1 MKRVILFLVAV
12 AAVVSAYADGKVRIW
27 SEPLELPTYELGAPE
42 KAPSFSRNFAFQ
54 RARRSVYPL
63 AMNDNITN
71 HKQMHTY
78 NALYLENDYVK
89 LCVLPEIG
97 GRLFYAVD
105 KTNGYDIFYH
115 QHVIKPAN
123 VGMTGAWISGGVEWN
138 VFHHHRGTS
147 QLPVDYKLVENE
159 DGSATIWVGETEYR
173 HRMSWAIGMTL
184 HPDKSYIEITGRM
197 INRTPNTNSI
207 LYWSNVATSVN
218 EDYQI
223 FFPQS
228 TEFGVY
234 HAKNS
239 FCHYPVS
246 YEPFTDKDYY
256 AEGLD
261 VSWWKNHKDPN
272 SIFIWNHR
280 KDFLGGYDHGRK
292 AGTMLCGDH
301 NIVKGGKFW
310 LWGPGKYGSKW
321 DCEVLTDSDGPYCEL
336 MVGAY
341 SDNQPDYSW
350 INPFEVKEF
359 TKYWYGVRDL
369 GGIGDGCE
377 RGAVNFTLDGNRVTL
392 AANATEVMNGASV
405 KLYVGGEEFY
415 GRTIDIAP
423 DKPFSAQVRLDA
435 PVEETDIRLVF
446 ADPQGK
452 IVGDYMPVKKDIN
465 SKTPE
470 TVKPTPAPEDIANLE
485 ELYFAGLR
493 LKQFHQAHLDYID
506 YFEEVLRR
514 DSMDSRTNTQVGIY
528 YRERGDYERAL
539 KHLRRAT
546 QRQMFGYTRPAD
558 CEALYNL
565 GLTLKALGRY
575 EDAKDTLNR
584 AAWSYTYTSPA
595 MYELAQIDVAG
606 HDHARALAHLD
617 KALTYNAA
625 NYSAECLKATILRHE
640 GDTVG
645 AAASIGKVLAL
656 DPVNAYASHEA
667 VCLDLMPVSEF
678 EKLMRGQAESYV
690 ELAVQYMN
698 NGFADEAQSV
708 LKRADGIVAYPTVK
722 YYLGYLTDAAGDAD
736 AARRY
741 FAEAAAMPVD
751 YCFPFRLE
759 TLRVYDKALE
769 YMPDNA
775 VTYYY
780 MGNLLYDKQPDAAM
794 DAWNRCVASDPHF
807 AMAWRN
813 LGWAWKFHVKD
824 MPRAAEC
831 YERAIEFDPSQAT
844 FFDELDDVY
853 ETMNADVRKRCRML
867 SDNHAV
873 VSRRYAPLVREIRM
887 LTICGRYDEALQY
900 LNTCFFSRQEGVDDL
915 HDVHVDACI
924 AGGLD
929 AMKSGDAAK
938 ALKFFAMAD
947 EYPDNQCLN
956 RIDNYKRDAQIFY
969 CTALAYEALGQRS
982 RALAAF
988 RHAASVDTGT
998 SDYGYYKALAMKRL
1012 DPKADTE
1019 VLCRS
1024 IVVDGESR
1032 ITDFVQN
1039 YFVSFGPGKTLQQV
1053 NSAAWC
1059 SMGYGYLGLGQREKA
1074 RECFARARDIK
1085 ADNLWAVY
1093 MLGSEFDRQ

>member
-1 MKRVILFLVAV
+1 MKRAILFFVAV
-12 AAVVSAYADGKVRIW
+12 VTAVSVYAEGKVRIW

-63 AMNDNITN
+63 AMNDNITEN
-71 HKQMHTY
+71 RQMHTY

-184 HPDKSYIEITGRM
+184 YPDKSYIEITGRM

-218 EDYQI
+218 DDYQI

-239 FCHYPVS
+239 FCHYPIS
-246 YEPFTDKDYY
+246 HEPFTDKEYY
-256 AEGLD
+256 ADDLD
-261 VSWWKNHKDPN
+261 VSWWKNHKEPN
-272 SIFIWNHR
+272 SIFIWNHK

-301 NIVKGGKFW
+301 NVVKGGKFW
-310 LWGPGKYGSKW
+310 LWGPGKYGAKW
-321 DCEVLTDSDGPYCEL
+321 DCEVLTDNDGPYCEL

-359 TKYWYGVRDL
+359 SKYWYGVRDL

-377 RGAVNFTLDGNRVTL
+377 RGAVNFTLENGRVTL
-392 AANATEVMNGASV
+392 AANATEVMVGASIRFEV
-405 KLYVGGEEFY
+405 K
-415 GRTIDIAP
+415 GREVFSRSIDIAP
-423 DKPFSAQVRLDA
+423 DKPFSEQIKVGRDID
-435 PVEETDIRLVF
+435 VTDMRLVF
-446 ADPQGK
+446 ADSAGNV
-452 IVGDYMPVKKDIN
+452 IGDFQPVKKDPF
-465 SKTPE
+465 SKAPE

-485 ELYFAGLR
+485 ELYFAALR

-506 YFEEVLRR
+506 YFEEALRR
-514 DSMDSRTNTQVGIY
+514 DSMDTRTNTQVGIH
-528 YRERGDYERAL
+528 YRERGDYDRAL
-539 KHLRRAT
+539 KYLRRAT

-595 MYELAQIDVAG
+595 MYELAQIDVAEG
-606 HDHARALAHLD
+606 NYGLALSHLG

-625 NYSAECLKATILRHE
+625 NYSAENLRATVLRRLGRTDE
-640 GDTVG
+640 
-645 AAASIGKVLAL
+645 ASESVERVLAL
-656 DPVNAYASHEA
+656 DPINAYASYEA
-667 VCLDLMPVSEF
+667 VQLGHMPKEEF
-678 EKLMRGQAESYV
+678 LRLMRGQAESYL
-690 ELAVQYMN
+690 ELAVQYLN
-698 NGFADEAQSV
+698 NGFAEESV
-708 LKRADGIVAYPTVK
+708 EILQNADALVQYPTVK
-722 YYLGYLTDAAGDAD
+722 YYLGYMSDATGKRDD
-736 AARRY
+736 AARY
-741 FAEAAAMPVD
+741 FTEAVSLPTD

-759 TLRVYDKALE
+759 TLHVYDKALE

-780 MGNLLYDKQPDAAM
+780 KGNLLYDKQPDAAIA
-794 DAWNRCVASDPHF
+794 AWKKCVDSDPGF

-813 LGWAWKFHVKD
+813 LGWAYKFHVKD
-824 MPRAAEC
+824 MAEAASC
-831 YERAIEFDPSQAT
+831 YENAVALDSSQAI
-844 FFDELDDVY
+844 FFDELDEVY
-853 ETMNADVRKRCRML
+853 ETMNADVEKRL
-867 SDNHAV
+867 KVLVDNHETV
-873 VSRRYAPLVREIRM
+873 CRRYAPLVREIRM
-887 LTICGRYDEALQY
+887 LTLCGRCDEALGY

-924 AGGLD
+924 VGGLN
-929 AMKSGDAAK
+929 ALKSGDAKK
-938 ALKFFAMAD
+938 ALEFFLSAD
-947 EYPDNQCLN
+947 DYPENQCLS

-969 CTALAYEALGQRS
+969 CTALAYEALGQKS
-982 RALAAF
+982 KAVAAF
-988 RHAASVDTGT
+988 RRAAAVDTGT

-1012 DPKADTE
+1012 DPNADTDA
-1019 VLCRS
+1019 LCRS
-1024 IVVDGESR
+1024 IVADGESR

-1059 SMGYGYLGLGQREKA
+1059 SMGYGYLGLGDKAKACECFAKA
-1074 RECFARARDIK
+1074 REIK

-1093 MLGSEFDRQ
+1093 MLDNN